1 MLRGVAV
8 GCQARRLTF
17 AIGRRYLSSAPSERD
32 VVIVGGGPAGLA
44 LASALASSKIVR
56 ESSRIT
62 LVEASDLTK
71 VKDWSPSPGTFSN
84 RVSSI
89 TNSSLGF
96 LQSIGAWDYVEHART
111 RPIEDMQ
118 VWDGISDARIHF
130 STADAPVGSTS
141 QIARLTENLN
151 LQRGLLRHLSQY
163 PEVELAD
170 TVKVQSIV
178 RDEQEG
184 SGWPLVHLS
193 DGRVLR
199 TRLLV
204 GADGFNSP
212 VRSYAGIQSYGW
224 AYDTHGVVATLFHAP
239 RNTLQGPNT
248 VAYQRFLPTGPIAF
262 LPLSETASSLVWSTK
277 PPIAAALKALDPAV
291 FAGMVNAAFRLPEVS
306 VRYLND
312 ELLQAHA
319 NGTPLTLTRFHEELA
334 FRERSHMIDSRSALS
349 SSNALDVAGI
359 PPDGAEDYPPLVTS
373 VQPGTVASFP
383 LRFSHADSY
392 IGEGNGART
401 VLVGDAAHTI
411 HPLAGQGL
419 NLGLA
424 DVEALSDCIV
434 NALSLGGDIGSYTAL
449 LPYARNRYFENHK
462 MLSAC
467 DKLHKLYSST
477 AEPVVWARSVGL
489 EVLNELDTIKGALMM
504 SAGTTHRTRDQ
515 PGRIGW
521 EFAAKGVQ
529 EVAKSLDNARVL
541 GNSAAGLVG
550 AAVRQFW
557 QQTSQGRRT

>member
-1 MLRGVAV
+1 M
-8 GCQARRLTF
+8 
-17 AIGRRYLSSAPSERD
+17 
-32 VVIVGGGPAGLA
+32 
-44 LASALASSKIVR
+44 
-56 ESSRIT
+56 
-62 LVEASDLTK
+62 
-71 VKDWSPSPGTFSN
+71 
-84 RVSSI
+84 
-89 TNSSLGF
+89 
-96 LQSIGAWDYVEHART
+96 
-111 RPIEDMQ
+111 
-118 VWDGISDARIHF
+118 
-130 STADAPVGSTS
+130 
-141 QIARLTENLN
+141 
-151 LQRGLLRHLSQY
+151 
-163 PEVELAD
+163 
-170 TVKVQSIV
+170 
-178 RDEQEG
+178 
-184 SGWPLVHLS
+184 
-193 DGRVLR
+193 
-199 TRLLV
+199 

-239 RNTLQGPNT
+239 RNALQEPNT

-262 LPLSETASSLVWSTK
+262 LPLSETASSLVWSTR

-319 NGTPLTLTRFHEELA
+319 NGAPLTLMQFHEELA

-434 NALSLGGDIGSYTAL
+434 NALSLGGDIGKLLHLYSTTMSHCTPPSPTGSYTAL

-550 AAVRQFW
+550 VAVRQFW
-557 QQTSQGRRT
+557 QQTSRGRRT